1 MKQYRQGDVFLRETK
16 IELSDSQV
24 DEKNILAY
32 GEGSG
37 HAHVLDA
44 PKGSL
49 KILNGK
55 MYVVVEEEA
64 TLNHTHLPTGK
75 LADHKPIVIESGI
88 YEVVI
93 QREFNPYEKVAQEV
107 ID

>member
-1 MKQYRQGDVFLRETK
+1 MKQYRQGDVFLKE
-16 IELSDSQV
+16 INIDLSSAKV

-49 KILNGK
+49 KTIDGK
-55 MYVVVEEEA
+55 MYVVVKEE
-64 TLNHTHLPTGK
+64 TNLNHTHLPSGK
-75 LADHKPIVIESGI
+75 LADHNPIKIDPGT

-93 QREFNPYEKVAQEV
+93 QKEYNPYQKAAEKV